1 MSSTEP
7 VPSPGHWWEGMTR
20 RAFLMRSTVATA
32 AVGVAGSMPGL
43 GGLLTAGAADAPAVE
58 PEATE
63 VGDDA
68 GVLTGPLLAHV
79 RDLTTGEITL
89 FQGEQELVVRNPAL
103 ARQLFS
109 VMHP

>member
-7 VPSPGHWWEGMTR
+7 VLSPGHWWEGMSR

-32 AVGVAGSMPGL
+32 AVGVAGSLPGL
-43 GGLLTAGAADAPAVE
+43 GGLLTAGAADVPAVE

-63 VGDDA
+63 VSEDA
-68 GVLTGPLLAHV
+68 GALTGPLLAHV
-79 RDLTTGEITL
+79 TDLTTGEITL
-89 FQGEQELVVRNPAL
+89 FQGEQEFVVRDPAL

-109 VMHP
+109 ALSR